1 MIPQHIYNKSMVT
14 TTRKRKNYTL
24 LYVLLIVFIFFLSKW
39 CIEGAYFRKDLV
51 INTVPVENLY
61 GQIQR
66 SGQSPLWAPEL
77 AGGYPLLGIAQLGFW
92 YPPHM
97 LLRQFLPGVWTLN
110 ISLLLH
116 AMLAATG
123 TFIFLK
129 HNKIHSIAAG
139 AGALLFPLG
148 ATFVGK
154 YESLN
159 LILPFMWVP
168 LLLIILQLFMERG
181 KVTYLTA
188 WIGANALCVLV
199 GHPQMALYVIILQ
212 AIFVLC
218 ITGMAW
224 RRWPRALISLVGVFI
239 VLGLTSFYLLPIIDN
254 ISETDR
260 ASGTLKPNAQG
271 MFDYQFT
278 PSAFLNLVLPHPFG
292 HHETYHGP
300 TNENELS
307 SYIGPIGIIL
317 AMFGF
322 FFSRRKFRFIWVLST
337 SLIIVGLVLAVGG
350 YSPIFK
356 WLVTHG
362 WNYFNAPSRFFFYTY
377 IGLVFFVSAGL
388 DIAISRMQVM
398 RYKNTGIA
406 VLVLCTV
413 LPPLVVSW
421 FWNDGV
427 PWNLTHEPVFASI
440 LRKEIG
446 STRVFS
452 GKVISELA
460 PDNDFNIKAW
470 NPVCSRCLYRQSF
483 TSPFD
488 SMDGISVKL
497 SSFPLEDGMIELRV
511 YTKTGEQIRESSIA
525 AKDIISS
532 DWNDFKFKK
541 IENSTDKEFYFEITS
556 NLERQAAPRLL
567 IHLNLTEQYDPSG
580 KLYNC
585 TGGNC
590 TGVQDADAAFKII
603 AHGSTVQYYDALAP
617 YVSAG
622 FGVGTMQWAGSLP
635 LLSVKDYLG
644 PLGTWGDPLGTGAR
658 TMINR
663 FATTHMIGIFPPY
676 RYASNSEGL
685 SLVQSIPF
693 GDSFLRLYRNTEA
706 FPRLQ
711 FAEIIKAIPG
721 KIDQVNK
728 LIRLPANQQKT
739 IVADIRQDMNF
750 NTLGNTAQIIQDSR
764 TQVVVQAEQKNDGF
778 LVLRDTLLKGW
789 IATVDSHPTDII
801 RVDGIFRGVFVPS
814 GTHTVA
820 FQYKPSWTKIAICLE
835 IVSMVL
841 FGILICVSILYKQ

>member
-1 MIPQHIYNKSMVT
+1 MLSNSRKFKDYNLV
-14 TTRKRKNYTL
+14 
-24 LYVLLIVFIFFLSKW
+24 YVLLIVLIFFTSKW
-39 CIEGAYFRKDLV
+39 GIEGAYFRKDLV

-97 LLRQFLPGVWTLN
+97 VMRQFLSGVWTLN
-110 ISLLLH
+110 MSLLLH

-129 HNKIHSIAAG
+129 HNKMQSIAAG

-159 LILPFMWVP
+159 LVLPFMWVP

-181 KVTYLTA
+181 NMRYLTA

-199 GHPQMALYVIILQ
+199 GHPQMALYVLLLEALFLICT
-212 AIFVLC
+212 V
-218 ITGMAW
+218 GVAW
-224 RRWPRALISLVGVFI
+224 RRWPRALLIFLGVFL

-278 PSAFLNLVLPHPFG
+278 PSAFLNLILPHPFG
-292 HHETYHGP
+292 RHETYRGP

-307 SYIGPIGIIL
+307 SYVGPIALVL
-317 AMFGF
+317 AIYGF
-322 FFSRRKFRFIWVLST
+322 FVSRRKFTFVWVVST
-337 SLIIVGLVLAVGG
+337 SLIIVGLALAVGG

-356 WLVTHG
+356 WLVAHG

-377 IGLVFFVSAGL
+377 IGLVLLISAGL
-388 DIAISRMQVM
+388 HSVISRVEAMKHKNTYIAI
-398 RYKNTGIA
+398 
-406 VLVLCTV
+406 VLVCTI
-413 LPPLVVSW
+413 LPALLVSW

-427 PWNLTHEPVFASI
+427 PWNLTRKPEFASI
-440 LRKEIG
+440 LHNETG

-460 PDNDFNIKAW
+460 PDDDFNIKAW
-470 NPVCSRCLYRQSF
+470 NPICSRCIYRQSF
-483 TSPFD
+483 ASPFD

-497 SSFPLEDGMIELRV
+497 STFPLGNGMIELRV
-511 YTKTGEQIRESSIA
+511 YTKNGEQIRESNIA
-525 AKDIISS
+525 AKDVISS
-532 DWNDFKFKK
+532 DWNDFTFNPIQQTYNK
-541 IENSTDKEFYFEITS
+541 DFYFEITS
-556 NLERQAAPRLL
+556 NLERQVAPRLL
-567 IHLNLTEQYDPSG
+567 IHLNSIKQYDPSG

-585 TGGNC
+585 TSGNC
-590 TGVQDADAAFKII
+590 NVVQDTDAAFKII
-603 AHGSTVQYYDALAP
+603 AHSNAVQYYDALAP

-622 FGVGTMQWAGSLP
+622 FEIGTMQWAGSLP
-635 LLSVKDYLG
+635 LLTVKNYLA

-663 FATTHMIGIFPPY
+663 FATTHIIGVYPPY
-676 RYASNSEGL
+676 RYASDSEGV
-685 SLVQSIPF
+685 SLVHSIPF
-693 GDSFLRLYRNTEA
+693 GNSFLRLYKNNEA
-706 FPRLQ
+706 LPRLQ
-711 FAEIIKAIPG
+711 FAEIVKAIPG
-721 KIDQVNK
+721 NIDQVNT

-739 IVADIRQDMNF
+739 IVADIRHDMIF
-750 NTLGNTAQIIQDSR
+750 DTSGNTAQITQDERTKVDIQ
-764 TQVVVQAEQKNDGF
+764 TEQKHDGF

-789 IATVDSHPTDII
+789 IAAVDSHPTDIVL
-801 RVDGIFRGVFVPS
+801 VDGIFRGVFVPS
-814 GTHTVA
+814 GTHIIT
-820 FQYKPSWTKIAICLE
+820 FQYKPLWVQTAIYLE
-835 IVSMVL
+835 LVSMLL
-841 FGILICVSILYKQ
+841 FGIIVWISINQSRSTISS